1 MKDYCTCFG
10 LGYKRSLITKLSL
23 NLFSFQHL
31 GWVGYFDDLGL
42 CCLLGCTGVEVR
54 LFWWGGRSRRL
65 LGARRRRG
73 CPAGPPRCTR
83 RPGVRAAS
91 LSGTAWRMIG
101 NIHFHIY
108 RNRVLGV
115 RTGRGGRWRPPG
127 RAARPALRR
136 ESFCLA
142 NSPEINLDIKMV
154 TGDCNGSDFCRFS
167 QLNKN
172 YSGLTTIYSCNGLHV
187 NINKFSQIGKHLL

>member
-1 MKDYCTCFG
+1 MILDC
-10 LGYKRSLITKLSL
+10 
-23 NLFSFQHL
+23 
-31 GWVGYFDDLGL
+31 VA
-42 CCLLGCTGVEVR
+42 CLAALEVR
-54 LFWWGGRSRRL
+54 LSWWGGRSRRL

-108 RNRVLGV
+108 RNRALGV
-115 RTGRGGRWRPPG
+115 RTGRGGWWRSSG
-127 RAARPALRR
+127 RVATPALRR

-142 NSPEINLDIKMV
+142 NSPEINLDIKMM
-154 TGDCNGSDFCRFS
+154 TGDCNGSDICRFS
-167 QLNKN
+167 QLNQN
-172 YSGLTTIYSCNGLHV
+172 YSGPTTAVMACMSILINSASLV
-187 NINKFSQIGKHLL
+187 NICFKKVSMLIRLWNKICFSTFYSLCLHNA